1 MWLHLDSCQV
11 GYLMVELP
19 ASSDI
24 VGYMLYRFKH
34 RPKFVYVS
42 HGQENH
48 STVEIRFTNL
58 DWTRAAYGRT
68 DYSLYT
74 ELPLRPVNFEE
85 ILSLARSLSKGMTFV
100 RVDFFEYRGKPR
112 FQS

>member
-1 MWLHLDSCQV
+1 
-11 GYLMVELP
+11 MVELP
-19 ASSDI
+19 ASSGI
-24 VGYMLYRFKH
+24 VGYKLCCFKH

-42 HGQENH
+42 HGLENH
-48 STVEIRFTNL
+48 STAEIRFTNL
-58 DWTRAAYGRT
+58 DWTRAAFGRT
-68 DYSLYT
+68 AYSLYT

-85 ILSLARSLSKGMTFV
+85 ILFLARSLSKGMPFV